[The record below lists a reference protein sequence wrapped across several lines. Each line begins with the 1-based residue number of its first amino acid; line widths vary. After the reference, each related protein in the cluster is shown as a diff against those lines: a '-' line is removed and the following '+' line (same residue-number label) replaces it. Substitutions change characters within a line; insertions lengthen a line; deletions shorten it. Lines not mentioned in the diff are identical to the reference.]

1 MIDVINQIRSEV
13 AKVVVGQEKMI
24 DGLLIGLLCDGHIL
38 IEGIPGLAKTTTVK
52 ALSQTLG
59 LGFKRVQFTPD
70 LLPSDILGAEV
81 YDPKENGFKIK
92 KGPIFTNLLLADEIN
107 RAPAKVQ
114 SALLEVMQ
122 ERQVTL
128 GDESFK
134 LPPPFLVMATQNP
147 IENEGVYPLPEAQLD
162 RFMLKINVGYNTP
175 EEELSIARR
184 VGSGLG
190 EEINA
195 VIDPSTLRELKER
208 VKTIHIDEEV
218 EKYMINLVTATR
230 EPERFGLGEIKGFLQ
245 FGASPRVSID
255 MFKAVRAVAFLRGK
269 EFVTPSDIAS
279 VIKELMRHRLVL
291 SYEAEAEGIT
301 TDELIEKIIKAVPI
315 P

>member
-1 MIDVINQIRSEV
+1 MIDIINQIRSEV

-52 ALSQTLG
+52 ALSAALG

-81 YDPKENGFKIK
+81 YDPKNNAFKIK

-122 ERQVTL
+122 EHQVTL

-134 LPPPFLVMATQNP
+134 LSTPFLVMATQNP

-162 RFMLKINVGYNTP
+162 RFMLKITVGYNTA

-184 VGSGLG
+184 IASSTA
-190 EEINA
+190 EAINA
-195 VIDPSTLRELKER
+195 VIDIHTLNSLKEK
-208 VKTIHIDEEV
+208 VKSIHIDEEV
-218 EKYMINLVTATR
+218 ERYMITLVTATR
-230 EPERFGLGEIKGFLQ
+230 EPERFGLESIKRYLQ

-255 MFKAVRAVAFLRGK
+255 MFKATRAVAFLRGK

-279 VIKELMRHRLVL
+279 IIKELMRHRIVMT
-291 SYEAEAEGIT
+291 YEAEAEGIEI
-301 TDELIEKIIKAVPI
+301 DDLIEQIIKAVPI

>member
-1 MIDVINQIRSEV
+1 MIEMINAIRSEV

-24 DGLLIGLLCDGHIL
+24 DGLLVGLLCEGHIL

-81 YDPKENGFKIK
+81 YDPQHNAFKIK

-134 LPPPFLVMATQNP
+134 LSPPFLVMATQNP

-162 RFMLKINVGYNTP
+162 RFMLKITVGYNTSD
-175 EEELSIARR
+175 EELSIARR
-184 VGSGLG
+184 IASATS
-190 EEINA
+190 ETIHA
-195 VIDPSTLRELKER
+195 VIDPAMLMKLKEA
-208 VKTIHIDEEV
+208 VANVHIDEEV
-218 EKYMINLVTATR
+218 ERYMIALVTATR
-230 EPERFGLGEIKGFLQ
+230 EPEKFRLESIKRYLQ

-255 MFKAVRAVAFLRGK
+255 MFKATRAVAFLRGK
-269 EFVTPSDIAS
+269 AFVTPSDIAS
-279 VIKELMRHRLVL
+279 IIKELMRHRIVL
-291 SYEAEAEGIT
+291 SYEAEAEGIEI
-301 TDELIEKIIKAVPI
+301 DDLIEQIIKAVPI

>member
-1 MIDVINQIRSEV
+1 MNNIINAIRAEV
-13 AKVVVGQEKMI
+13 SKVVVGQEKMI
-24 DGLLIGLLCDGHIL
+24 DGLLIGLLCDGHVL

-81 YDPKENGFKIK
+81 YDPQNNAFKIK

-128 GDESFK
+128 ADESFK

-162 RFMLKINVGYNTP
+162 RFMLKITVGYNTA
-175 EEELSIARR
+175 EEELAIARR
-184 VGSGLG
+184 IASSTA
-190 EEINA
+190 ETINA
-195 VIDPSTLRELKER
+195 VIDTDTLLSLKES
-208 VKTIHIDEEV
+208 VKKIHIDEEV
-218 EKYMINLVTATR
+218 ERYMITLVTATR
-230 EPERFGLGEIKGFLQ
+230 EPEKFGLEPIKRYLQ

-269 EFVTPSDIAS
+269 DFVTPGDIAS
-279 VIKELMRHRLVL
+279 IIKELMRHRIVL
-291 SYEAEAEGIT
+291 SYEAEAEGIEI
-301 TDELIEKIIKAVPI
+301 DDLIEQIIKAVPI

>member
-1 MIDVINQIRSEV
+1 MITTINAIRSEV

-24 DGLLIGLLCDGHIL
+24 DGLLIGLLCEGHIL

-52 ALSQTLG
+52 ALSKALG
-59 LGFKRVQFTPD
+59 LGFKRVQFTSD

-81 YDPKENGFKIK
+81 YDPQNNGFKIK

-122 ERQVTL
+122 EHQVTL

-134 LPPPFLVMATQNP
+134 LSPPFLVMATQNP

-162 RFMLKINVGYNTP
+162 RFMLKLRVGYNTT
-175 EEELSIARR
+175 EEELAIARR
-184 VGSGLG
+184 VASSTH
-190 EEINA
+190 EEIEA
-195 VIDPSTLRELKER
+195 VLDKPMLEQLKEKVR
-208 VKTIHIDEEV
+208 SIHIDEEV
-218 EKYMINLVTATR
+218 ERYMITLVQATR
-230 EPERFGLGEIKGFLQ
+230 NPQEFGLSEIKKYIQ

-255 MFKAVRAVAFLRGK
+255 LFKASRAVAFLRGK
-269 EFVTPSDIAS
+269 EFVTPSDVMSILKD
-279 VIKELMRHRLVL
+279 IMRHRIVL
-291 SYEAEAEGIT
+291 SYEAEAENI
-301 TDELIEKIIKAVPI
+301 DVDMLIEQIAKAVPV